1 MSDEK
6 LDRPPISPQAQ
17 LAIQTYS
24 PRAATYDESWHPD
37 YSRRL
42 TRLIPFRE
50 GDSVLSLCCGTGL
63 DLLRAARAISP
74 SGLAVGVD
82 VCGSM
87 LAVARESLACLD
99 SERRFLG
106 EEMGQVVLV
115 LGDVT
120 DLGSVLGR
128 GLAGEEDVWMES
140 ARREEA
146 EDGVVVPENGF
157 DVIICSNAFALLPNP
172 ASTLRHWRGFLKPGG
187 LLVVD
192 IPHEKNMRSGF
203 MTTAVAARIGAPLDV
218 TRSWIGGKERLREVL
233 QREGY
238 TVDKVV
244 GMEKVVGRREVYYS
258 KEEADGQF
266 EYLVKSDGANW
277 ARILEQG
284 GEEKVREVFREEVE
298 RSAGDDGRVE
308 VVEENWVFFARRSD

>member
-6 LDRPPISPQAQ
+6 LDHPPISPQAQ

-24 PRAATYDESWHPD
+24 PRAASYDESWHPD

-63 DLLRAARAISP
+63 DLLRAAEAIGP

-99 SERRFLG
+99 LERRSPG
-106 EEMGQVVLV
+106 EKMGQVVLV

-120 DLGSVLGR
+120 DLGSVL
-128 GLAGEEDVWMES
+128 
-140 ARREEA
+140 
-146 EDGVVVPENGF
+146 VPENGF

-172 ASTLRHWRGFLKPGG
+172 ASTLRHWRDFLKPGG

-203 MTTAVAARIGAPLDV
+203 MTAAEMFGDM
-218 TRSWIGGKERLREVL
+218 LR
-233 QREGY
+233 REGY
-238 TVDKVV
+238 GVEKVV

-258 KEEADGQF
+258 KEDADGQF

-298 RSAGDDGRVE
+298 RSAGDDGQVE